1 MAKKY
6 NKVVV
11 HKFSIGDVEDP
22 SMAAQFE
29 IERFFKEDKIGIWLD
44 LKEMIMTVRYNFD
57 ESGMYYDHLIN
68 ALMEG
73 KDYTYYCLIK
83 D

>member
-1 MAKKY
+1 LAKKY

-44 LKEMIMTVRYNFD
+44 SKEMIMTAGYNFD
-57 ESGMYYDHLIN
+57 ESGMYYDYRIN
-68 ALMEG
+68 ALMED